1 MYPSSFP
8 ARVHPCAIQAMKQK
22 KVTVIKH
29 DMNPPV
35 EPLIRE
41 TLPPPS
47 AAPTKES
54 VTEEAM
60 DVGQMTEAFST
71 KLQIED
77 IDELEYDNPQLCAE
91 YAKDIYMYMRELEQ
105 RFHVKPDYMGTQ
117 PEINERMR
125 CILIDWLIQVHHRF
139 SLLQE
144 TLYLTV
150 SIIDRYLSTHTVN
163 KSKLQLVGVTAM
175 LLASKYEEMYAPEVR
190 DFAYITDN
198 TYKSAE
204 IRSME
209 RQMLKDL
216 DYSLGNPLPLH
227 FLRRNSRAG
236 DATPEMHTMAKFIM
250 EMCLPDFSMLA
261 FVPSLQAASALY
273 LAIRIYK
280 AGDWNPTLQHYSTY
294 SESELMP
301 CVKRMA
307 KLISTMASSKQQA
320 VRNKYSSS
328 KFLRIAKEPRLSSS
342 VVLELASGECT
353 SGSKE

>member
-1 MYPSSFP
+1 MRS
-8 ARVHPCAIQAMKQK
+8 CGIQAIKQK

-29 DMNPPV
+29 DVNLPAAPLVREPIPPL
-35 EPLIRE
+35 PP
-41 TLPPPS
+41 LPPPP
-47 AAPTKES
+47 AETKKES
-54 VTEEAM
+54 VNEEAM
-60 DVGQMTEAFST
+60 DVGQMAEAFSA

-77 IDELEYDNPQLCAE
+77 IDELELDNPQLCAE
-91 YAKDIYMYMRELEQ
+91 YAKDIYTYMRELEQ
-105 RFHVKPDYMGTQ
+105 RFHVKPDYMSTQ

-125 CILIDWLIQVHHRF
+125 CILVDWLIQVHHRF

-144 TLYLTV
+144 TLYLTI
-150 SIIDRYLSTHTVN
+150 SIIDRYLATHTIT

-204 IRSME
+204 IRVTE

-227 FLRRNSRAG
+227 FLRRNSRAA
-236 DATPEMHTMAKFIM
+236 DATPEMHTMAKFLM
-250 EMCLPDFSMLA
+250 ELCLPDFSMLEY
-261 FVPSLQAASALY
+261 VPSLQAASALY
-273 LAIRIYK
+273 LSIRIYG
-280 AGDWNPTLQHYSTY
+280 AGDWSPTLQHYSTY
-294 SESELMP
+294 SESQIMP
-301 CVKRMA
+301 CVRKMA
-307 KLISTMASSKQQA
+307 KLVTAMASSKQQA
-320 VRNKYSSS
+320 IRNKYSSS

-342 VVLELASGECT
+342 LVMELASGEST